1 MRVVKEDRHMLQCDL
16 EYQSRGVRMIVTR
29 VAKITLGFYISF
41 IASLAIVAFMSFP
54 LGVYL
59 GAPVACFALVVIGVV
74 GMFQDGYR
82 EIFSGWLSWVAILGI
97 FIVVTFFL

>member
-1 MRVVKEDRHMLQCDL
+1 
-16 EYQSRGVRMIVTR
+16 
-29 VAKITLGFYISF
+29 
-41 IASLAIVAFMSFP
+41 MSFP